1 MTKFAITPPKIVV
14 DIYFLY
20 QNGRW
25 NVLQNIVRYNTQF
38 WFSLRKVP
46 FVKSR
51 HKCQKYSSTYI
62 VNTSSHLAQYIVT
75 INKVVVDKN
84 VIKNRG
90 YNGY

>member
-1 MTKFAITPPKIVV
+1 MIFASPEN
-14 DIYFLY
+14 DW
-20 QNGRW
+20 W
-25 NVLQNIVRYNTQF
+25 NVLQNIRYNTQF

-51 HKCQKYSSTYI
+51 HKCQKYSLTYI